1 MKTMLS
7 KGLLI
12 SVVLALAGSCP
23 ALYAGD
29 VIPEG
34 GKTLDLTGVLRT
46 SYSLGGDTASVK
58 AAGESIY
65 LAQGS
70 TNKALAALKDIL
82 IEHKPSARPL
92 NDNEEIDII
101 IFRGVL
107 TTLCKIELPK
117 VVFKDNSFE
126 VYVKYVDIIGL
137 NTPSQPAAIIPVGKL
152 PIGKYSVALYADGEL
167 RKKAEFTVR
176 RTPFFIDLRKKQLN

>member
-1 MKTMLS
+1 MNKVSS
-7 KGLLI
+7 KDLLI
-12 SVVLALAGSCP
+12 FMVLVLAGFCP
-23 ALYAGD
+23 VLYAED

-46 SYSLGGDTASVK
+46 SYSLGGDTSAVK

-70 TNKALAALKDIL
+70 ANKALTALKDIL
-82 IEHKPSARPL
+82 IERKPAARPL
-92 NDNEEIDII
+92 NDDEEIDII
-101 IFRGVL
+101 IFRGIL
-107 TTLCKIELPK
+107 TTLCKIELAK

-126 VYVKYVDIIGL
+126 VYVKYLDITGL
-137 NTPSQPAAIIPVGKL
+137 NTPSQPAVIIPVGKL
-152 PIGKYSVALYADGEL
+152 PVGKYSVVLYADGEL

-176 RTPFFIDLRKKQLN
+176 RAPFFIDLRKK